1 MEGPS
6 EENLIME
13 VREEEMISP
22 AGGVK
27 SIRIAYFL
35 RPSVT
40 SIDGHVF
47 DPPVD
52 SVNPTMVDNPVPL
65 KAKFVGWRYPKKDWK
80 KWVYRMQSLH
90 HSTWKQAGIHDAI
103 INSTFKIHRSDD
115 LILGVAEKWCSK
127 TNTFVFPWGEAT
139 ITLEDMMFLGGF
151 SVLGDSVLAPPGD
164 GEETIRKLHEARSH
178 IIVGKVQRASQCAW
192 MRKFM
197 DSESEIEHEAFLA
210 YWLSRYV
217 FPCGH
222 DLVLGT
228 VFPISVHLVRETK
241 IALAPAV
248 LASIYKNLSLL
259 QEAIVASRKLG
270 TREGQKEVLK
280 VQVTAPFQLVQ
291 AWVWERFPTLSP
303 KSNSVRCGEPRLA
316 IWHGLKKMEM
326 ENVLAAI
333 DHAEE
338 SFIWRPY
345 MRALNNSL
353 LDMVYKEKDYWI
365 FVESFLGDK
374 FEGLV
379 RCLRT
384 SELVSLDADC
394 IEQYLPHRVAMQF
407 GMDQDLP
414 GCVARV
420 NGSSDVAWSNYTR
433 TIVDSILYI
442 PARLFESDVTTRYM
456 KWWKK
461 LKFARSGT
469 TKAGKDGK
477 SASRSSKREKL
488 EGLLKSNL
496 EDDNLAPPGF
506 PPKSNT
512 VKAGVSGIKD
522 KDMVG
527 KKFQVESIQ
536 IILPR
541 KDPQRK
547 STLSSYDFHGH
558 GICER
563 SERKLMESLSGTKSD
578 TDALVPPPSGFS
590 PKRARVEAEN
600 FGVEDKETGV
610 EVLEGESSE
619 NRSEGHAKSCSLTN
633 PEAAGMRLEERICT
647 IEKLCAWLKAG
658 NHCLDDIITL
668 QDC

>member
-1 MEGPS
+1 MEGPC

-13 VREEEMISP
+13 VREEEIISTTS
-22 AGGVK
+22 GVS
-27 SIRIAYFL
+27 SIRVAYFL

-40 SIDGHVF
+40 SIHGPVF

-52 SVNPTMVDNPVPL
+52 SVNPTMVDNSVPL
-65 KAKFVGWRYPKKDWK
+65 KANFVGWRYPKKDWIR
-80 KWVYRMQSLH
+80 WVCRMQSLH
-90 HSTWKQAGIHDAI
+90 HSTWKQVGIHDAI
-103 INSTFKIHRSDD
+103 VNSTFKIHRTGD

-151 SVLGDSVLAPPGD
+151 SVLGDSVLVPPGD
-164 GEETIRKLHEARSH
+164 GEEIIRKLHEARSH

-197 DSESEIEHEAFLA
+197 DSGSEIEHEAFLA
-210 YWLSRYV
+210 YWLSRFV

-228 VFPISVHLVRETK
+228 VFPISVHLVRGTK

-259 QEAIVASRKLG
+259 QEAIVASRKSG
-270 TREGQKEVLK
+270 IGEGQKKVLK
-280 VQVTAPFQLVQ
+280 VQVAAPLQLVQ
-291 AWVWERFPTLSP
+291 VWIWERFPTLSP
-303 KSNSVRCGEPRLA
+303 KPNSVRCGEPRLA
-316 IWHGLKKMEM
+316 LWHGLKKMEM
-326 ENVLAAI
+326 ENVLDAL

-353 LDMVYKEKDYWI
+353 PDMVYKEKDHWVL
-365 FVESFLGDK
+365 VESGLNDK
-374 FEGLV
+374 VQGLV

-384 SELVSLDADC
+384 SELVSLEADC
-394 IEQYLPHRVAMQF
+394 IEKYLPHRVAMQF

-414 GCVARV
+414 GRVARV
-420 NGSSDVAWSNYTR
+420 NGSSDVAWSNYSR
-433 TIVDSILYI
+433 TVVDSILYI
-442 PARLFESDVTTRYM
+442 PARLFESDVTTRYL
-456 KWWKK
+456 KWWEK

-477 SASRSSKREKL
+477 STSRGSKREEL
-488 EGLLKSNL
+488 EGLLKINL

-522 KDMVG
+522 KDTVG
-527 KKFQVESIQ
+527 KNFQVESIQ
-536 IILPR
+536 NIFPQ

-547 STLSSYDFHGH
+547 ITLSSSDFQGH
-558 GICER
+558 GISER
-563 SERKLMESLSGTKSD
+563 SKKKLMESSSGTKSD
-578 TDALVPPPSGFS
+578 TDALFPPPLGFS

-600 FGVEDKETGV
+600 LGVDDKETGV

-619 NRSEGHAKSCSLTN
+619 NRSEGHAKSCSLTI
-633 PEAAGMRLEERICT
+633 PEPAGMRLEERICT
-647 IEKLCAWLKAG
+647 IEKLCAWLKES
-658 NHCLDDIITL
+658 LS
-668 QDC
+668 